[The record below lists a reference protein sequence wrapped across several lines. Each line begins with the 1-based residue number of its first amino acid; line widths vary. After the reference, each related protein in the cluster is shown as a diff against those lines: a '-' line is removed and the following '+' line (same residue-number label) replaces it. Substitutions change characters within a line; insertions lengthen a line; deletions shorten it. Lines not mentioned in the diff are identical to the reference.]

1 MYRDFYIEML
11 TGAKMQRFSKF
22 LFLGTLVIQSAC
34 VAAEPPAPS
43 PERQQLIAAC
53 QANDL
58 GACKFLETSA
68 ANAQAQRAAAW
79 SDFQQQQAARPDP
92 LEIYSSHV
100 NAGGFQL
107 TAPKQVTTTC
117 QYIGVQLVCRSY

>member
-1 MYRDFYIEML
+1 
-11 TGAKMQRFSKF
+11 MQRCSKF

-58 GACKFLETSA
+58 EACKFLETSA

-79 SDFQQQQAARPDP
+79 SDFEQQRAARPDP
-92 LEIYSSHV
+92 LSLYDPYAV
-100 NAGGFQL
+100 MNAGALQQ
-107 TAPKQVTTTC
+107 TTTTC